1 MAPLSE
7 VRPRSDMTVTRL
19 SNLVRRSITRSPKAS
34 RREADAASASG
45 SWSRPTTATI
55 GLASRITRACPPPPT
70 VASTTT
76 PGGTASKSRAM
87 RSAMTG
93 WWRKRSLTVPRCS
106 ATGISCRLPAAPR
119 PAVAAG
125 ISPRL
130 ARRKRAELG
139 LSIFAGRETAG
150 ERQVAAPC
158 VVRNRSSG
166 TPFGRGFG
174 RTGSVRWVQR
184 GVHLRNGRPLP
195 SGRRPR
201 ARRW

>member
-1 MAPLSE
+1 MTM
-7 VRPRSDMTVTRL
+7 PRV
-19 SNLVRRSITRSPKAS
+19 SNRALRSVTRSPKAS
-34 RREADAASASG
+34 RAKAAAASASG

-70 VASTTT
+70 VASTTV

-87 RSAMTG
+87 CSAMTG

-106 ATGISCRLPAAPR
+106 ATGIACRLPAAPR

-158 VVRNRSSG
+158 VVRIGPRG
-166 TPFGRGFG
+166 APFE
-174 RTGSVRWVQR
+174 RTGWGSGGSDVRVSWARR
-184 GVHLRNGRPLP
+184 GAHLRNGRPLP